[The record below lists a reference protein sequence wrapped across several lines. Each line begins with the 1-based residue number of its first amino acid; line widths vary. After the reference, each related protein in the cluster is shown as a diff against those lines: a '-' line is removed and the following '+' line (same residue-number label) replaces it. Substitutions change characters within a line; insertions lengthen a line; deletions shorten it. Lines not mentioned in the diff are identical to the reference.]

1 MTGLRMEFGFLQ
13 IPLEGSFS
21 GVDITPLPDHKDRLA
36 WLNQRSNKDGFF
48 YPPQVCTYETDLVT
62 HKPRKKVEKTNRPA
76 SVYHLPASHQL
87 LIDAPISPLGNSFA
101 DDALIIYLL
110 AFVYGT
116 RLHLAKWRFEGRV
129 PIKPLNNISV
139 TEETCVDFLSAHMLG
154 GESLHLTNALDS

>member
-1 MTGLRMEFGFLQ
+1 MASERPTGMTAHDGCLLVKLSSMTGLRMEFGFLQ

-36 WLNQRSNKDGFF
+36 WLNQHSNKDGFF

-116 RLHLAKWRFEGRV
+116 RFTSRSGASRV
-129 PIKPLNNISV
+129 ASR
-139 TEETCVDFLSAHMLG
+139 
-154 GESLHLTNALDS
+154 